1 MVITS
6 HHNFYCHEGY
16 SMGVYMGGGPANLP
30 YYYGLFI
37 VYQLCPE
44 HMLEGPQSPNKDT
57 ENLRHKQDFPVS
69 VST

>member
-37 VYQLCPE
+37 VHQSCPE
-44 HMLEGPQSPNKDT
+44 HMLEGPQSPNT
-57 ENLRHKQDFPVS
+57 GHRI
-69 VST
+69 